1 MAQTYGGYAF
11 KTGSTP
17 SETLDAGFV
26 VLSQQI
32 TLQAAGTGAASN
44 VDGSLVLPPGS
55 QILNIVPDTTVAHT
69 SGTAALTVGSAA
81 GGAQYVAST
90 DIKAKGRVA
99 ITPSA
104 LVDAWQ
110 DVGTNV
116 ILYFRLALASTSTA
130 VGTTMVTITYIQKR

>member
-17 SETLDAGFV
+17 SETPDAGFV

-32 TLQAAGTGAASN
+32 TLQAAGTGAGINIDSA
-44 VDGSLVLPPGS
+44 LQLPPGS
-55 QILNIVPDTTVAHT
+55 QILNIIPDTIVAHT
-69 SGTAALTVGSAA
+69 SGTAALTVGSAV

-90 DIKAKGRVA
+90 DVKAKSRVA
-99 ITPSA
+99 VTPSA

-110 DVGTNV
+110 DIGTNV
-116 ILYFRLALASTSTA
+116 LLYFRLALNSTSTA
-130 VGTTMVTITYIQKR
+130 VGTTVVTVTYIQKR